1 MEVQKIKDCY
11 KVLGVILFVFLAF
24 GYCLCSENC
33 VFAQLDSTAS
43 TLQAAN
49 SVVGEAFNAV
59 LEAEKVGGNVTQ
71 LLVRLDTAGTLL
83 ADAQNDYNSG
93 NTANVTSL
101 VDNALQIANKVN
113 ADALNLRNVS
123 LVESQNS
130 FWLTLIFSVIGAIVF
145 GGSLL
150 FVWRRFKRS
159 YTMKLLSSKPEVVDN
174 TS

>member
-1 MEVQKIKDCY
+1 M
-11 KVLGVILFVFLAF
+11 LFVFLAL
-24 GYCLCSENC
+24 GYCLYNENY
-33 VFAQLDSTAS
+33 VFAQTDSTAS

-49 SVVGEAFNAV
+49 SAVGEAFNSV

-71 LLVRLDTAGTLL
+71 LLVRLNTAGTLL
-83 ADAQNDYNSG
+83 ADAQNAYNSG

-101 VDNALQIANKVN
+101 VENALQIANKVN
-113 ADALNLRNVS
+113 ADALNLRDVS

-150 FVWRRFKRS
+150 FVWRRFKRY
-159 YTMKLLSSKPEVVDN
+159 YTKKLLGSKPEVVDN
-174 TS
+174 TP